1 MNFPKHVLK
10 ADIDPAWL
18 LRVFTVIPVVL
29 ILLAGGCAVWIYF
42 FVLSLLPQSQSLV
55 ETPGLSANVQVVRDE
70 NGIPGIIGRAQE
82 DVAQVFGYVMAQ
94 DRLWQMDYLRRAGQ
108 GRLAEILGPDYLSR
122 DRVMRAIS
130 LSSGNLCEKEKLD
143 EREGAWIERFVL
155 GVNQYI
161 ATHADKRPVEFS
173 LLDYHPRPFTPE
185 DLMSIVLGLAWE
197 SSPAPKVDPVLIQ
210 LLGRLG
216 KERALDLFPSDP
228 AALPTLVVSDLTGWT
243 PRGPLFSLSRKGLD
257 FPVFPGW
264 RGGCAW
270 AVGRNNTRSGKP
282 MTACSAYQVLS
293 APGFWYRARLIAD
306 DLHLSGAFI
315 PGAPV
320 ALAGTNGN
328 VSWGSISTPV
338 DDADLYIERLDSDQ
352 GDTFWRVDRS
362 RRMRLANE
370 VFRVRDRSPVTD
382 TVRLTDRGPI
392 VSDARDSKALSLR
405 WTATRGLGLIRSFY
419 ALNRAS
425 DGMGIRRSLITLKS
439 PCMNVVWADEKGHCG
454 AQTAGLIPIRPR
466 GSDGIVPM
474 PAWTGVHEW
483 LGFVPFEDLPSVT
496 DPESGIAVVSN
507 GRPGG
512 ADYPFFVSCYWSAD
526 SRADRARRLL
536 GQTREHYRESFQRIL
551 SDTVSP
557 LAQELTPIIVQAV
570 KRNAGTSS
578 AEAAAL
584 ELLSSW
590 DQDMEGGS
598 PAAAVFGLTYHV
610 LVKDLFLTQLGEE
623 MYEGF
628 TDYSPL
634 VSRLIQRIFI
644 QKQSPWI
651 LSKDA
656 EAVLQ
661 GSFRKAVALGTKMM
675 GRDPKKWQW
684 GEILRAELRHPLT
697 ERSKFLEVLYH
708 VGPMEYRGSEDT
720 IDCSGWSLSQP
731 FRVLEGVSLR
741 QVSDMTD
748 PPQVSG
754 ISSLGT
760 SAHFFSTHYKDHT
773 REWLRGRLIRDT
785 LATADIRKAGC
796 SEVIF
801 KPTHQPVVS
810 LSQQQ

>member
-1 MNFPKHVLK
+1 MNFPRHVLK

-55 ETPGLSANVQVVRDE
+55 ETPGLTANVQVVRDD
-70 NGIPGIIGRAQE
+70 NGIPGIIGKTQQ

-108 GRLAEILGPDYLSR
+108 GRLAEILGSDYLSR
-122 DRVMRAIS
+122 DLLIRAIS
-130 LSSGNLCEKEKLD
+130 LSFGNLSEKEELG
-143 EREGAWIERFVL
+143 EREKAWIDKFVL
-155 GVNQYI
+155 GINQYI

-185 DLMSIVLGLAWE
+185 DLLSIVLGLAWE
-197 SSPAPKVDPVLIQ
+197 SSPAPTVDPVLIQ

-216 KERALDLFPSDP
+216 KERGQDLFPSDP
-228 AALPTLVVSDLTGWT
+228 AALPTLIVSDLTGWI
-243 PRGPLFSLSRKGLD
+243 PRGPLFSLSGRGQAV
-257 FPVFPGW
+257 PVFPGL

-282 MTACSAYQVLS
+282 MTACSTYQLLS
-293 APGFWYRARLIAD
+293 APGFWYRARLVAD
-306 DLHLSGAFI
+306 DLRLSGAFI
-315 PGAPV
+315 PGVPV
-320 ALAGTNGN
+320 ALAGANGN

-338 DDADLYIERLDSDQ
+338 DDADLYVERLDSDQ
-352 GDTFWRVDRS
+352 GETFWRVDRP
-362 RRMRLANE
+362 RRMRSANE
-370 VFRVRDRSPVTD
+370 VFRVRDRSPLTH
-382 TVRLTDRGPI
+382 TVRLTDLGPI
-392 VSDARDSKALSLR
+392 VSDARDSRALSLR
-405 WTATRGLGLIRSFY
+405 WTATSGLGLIQSFY
-419 ALNRAS
+419 SLNRAL
-425 DGMGIRRSLITLKS
+425 DGMGVRNSLTMLKS

-454 AQTAGLIPIRPR
+454 VQTAGLIPVRPR

-496 DPESGIAVVSN
+496 DPEGGIAVVSN

-526 SRADRARRLL
+526 SRADRARKLL
-536 GQTREHYRESFQRIL
+536 EQTREHCRESFQSIL

-570 KRNAGTSS
+570 KREASTGR

-584 ELLSSW
+584 ELLSAW
-590 DQDMEGGS
+590 DQDMKASSSG
-598 PAAAVFGLTYHV
+598 AAVFGLTYRT
-610 LVKDLFLTQLGEE
+610 LVKDLLLTQLGEQ
-623 MYEGF
+623 MYEDF
-628 TDYSPL
+628 TECSPL
-634 VSRLIQRIFI
+634 VSRLVQKIFI
-644 QKQSPWI
+644 QKQSTWI
-651 LSKDA
+651 LDKNV

-661 GSFRKAVALGTKMM
+661 SSFRKAVALGTKLM
-675 GRDPKKWQW
+675 GHDPKKWQW

-708 VGPMEYRGSEDT
+708 VGPMSYRGSEDT
-720 IDCSGWSLSQP
+720 IDCSGWSLSHP

-741 QVSDMTD
+741 QVADMTE
-748 PPQVSG
+748 PPQVSV

-760 SAHFFSTHYKDHT
+760 SAHFFSTHYKDQT
-773 REWLRGRLIRDT
+773 REWLQGRLLRDT
-785 LATADIRKAGC
+785 LATADIQKGGC
-796 SEVIF
+796 SAVVF
-801 KPTHQPVVS
+801 KPIHQPVVS
-810 LSQQQ
+810 MSQQP